1 MVPSLQHLHPLAKE
15 LSTQPHGPFVL
26 VLQGQTTKK
35 YFYLRGYKVQE
46 KALCY
51 QTTLSD
57 VWGAV
62 PIDYAWVIYPTDALE
77 YPTIEALARQ
87 ENEDQKTLGIL
98 RKELQGNG
106 AETQVIMLTPE
117 QAAQLGGTMGTKETV
132 IPEWYAEQQQK
143 QYL

>member
-15 LSTQPHGPFVL
+15 LSTQERGPFVL
-26 VLQGQTTKK
+26 VLMGQTTKK
-35 YFYLRGYKVQE
+35 YFYLREYTVGPQ
-46 KALCY
+46 ALLY

-57 VWGAV
+57 AWGAI
-62 PIDYAWVIYPTDALE
+62 PIDYAWVIYPADALE

-87 ENEDQKTLGIL
+87 ENEDQKALGIL

-106 AETQVIMLTPE
+106 EGTIIMLTPE
-117 QAAQLGGTMGTKETV
+117 QAAQLGGGGLKETV

>member
-35 YFYLRGYKVQE
+35 YFYLRAYTVEQTS
-46 KALCY
+46 LRY

-57 VWGAV
+57 AWGAI
-62 PIDYAWVIYPTDALE
+62 PIDYAWVIYPSDALE

-87 ENEDQKTLGIL
+87 ESDDQKALGIL

-106 AETQVIMLTPE
+106 EGTQVIMLTPE
-117 QAAQLGGTMGTKETV
+117 QAAQLGGGIKETV